1 MWKIILQAWHALSTL
16 QISSRNYT
24 RPGQTGPVK
33 NVSEDL
39 SGNVGQ
45 RPTFQSSSNI
55 SKYSEGV
62 YAQKNLSGKN
72 SEAAKH
78 MGNVIPADNASHV
91 QSGNNQGWPSD
102 IKASSGVNTNQSN
115 VLAGSFV
122 NHTVQT
128 CQTKEFVETSADYID
143 DDDLIEVIDT
153 QCLLALLTKLKLVQH
168 EE

>member
-1 MWKIILQAWHALSTL
+1 
-16 QISSRNYT
+16 
-24 RPGQTGPVK
+24 
-33 NVSEDL
+33 
-39 SGNVGQ
+39 
-45 RPTFQSSSNI
+45 
-55 SKYSEGV
+55 V

-91 QSGNNQGWPSD
+91 QSGNNQGWSSD